1 MRQLDQPGLF
11 YPDVISNNARFEGNR
26 LAVVCGEESLTW
38 REFHL
43 RTNQVANALRSLGLR
58 KGDKVCLF
66 MQSSVAMFELL
77 WGTIKAG
84 CVAVPLNVMMAQ
96 DSLALMVNNS
106 EGLALFAD
114 EATAAQVDAVRGQLK
129 NVAAERSFLVG
140 PPTTGWMSADR
151 LVADASDEEVEHGLV
166 PTDSMSIIYSSGSTG
181 VPKGIEHSHFARLAY
196 PLATGPSM
204 GIDRYSVSIAT
215 TPLYTNGTWIT
226 MLPTVYSG
234 GTTVLLKKFS
244 PVNFLEAV
252 QRHGGTHVFMVPTQY
267 ILICAEPELRRFD
280 TSSMRVLL
288 SGGQALP
295 STVFDDL
302 LTKFPTAGI
311 HEIYGITE
319 AFLVMAS
326 PKDWAL
332 GKRGSVGKPIFG
344 ADVRIIDGDGRILPA
359 GETGEIAAWG
369 PNLMKGYYNDP
380 QRTAESIWIGPQG
393 RTYMRSGD
401 VGRIDEDGF
410 IYVSGRVKD
419 MIKSGGLNIFAS
431 DIEEVFMRHPA
442 VKEAA
447 AVGTPHEKWGET
459 PVLFVI
465 LHDGAQNSTAELMEW
480 GNSRLGKFQRVSA
493 VEVRTEFPRA
503 THDKVLKRAL
513 RDPYWQPKEARP

>member
-1 MRQLDQPGLF
+1 
-11 YPDVISNNARFEGNR
+11 
-26 LAVVCGEESLTW
+26 
-38 REFHL
+38 
-43 RTNQVANALRSLGLR
+43 
-58 KGDKVCLF
+58 
-66 MQSSVAMFELL
+66 
-77 WGTIKAG
+77 
-84 CVAVPLNVMMAQ
+84 
-96 DSLALMVNNS
+96 MVNNS

-140 PPTTGWMSADR
+140 APTTGWMSADR

-319 AFLVMAS
+319 AGLKKTGKDARVLPRTVIYDPELTLSLPVQMSVTSGINAIAHAAEGLYSVEGNPVIDLMAEE
-326 PKDWAL
+326 
-332 GKRGSVGKPIFG
+332 G
-344 ADVRIIDGDGRILPA
+344 
-359 GETGEIAAWG
+359 IA
-369 PNLMKGYYNDP
+369 
-380 QRTAESIWIGPQG
+380 
-393 RTYMRSGD
+393 
-401 VGRIDEDGF
+401 
-410 IYVSGRVKD
+410 
-419 MIKSGGLNIFAS
+419 
-431 DIEEVFMRHPA
+431 
-442 VKEAA
+442 
-447 AVGTPHEKWGET
+447 
-459 PVLFVI
+459 
-465 LHDGAQNSTAELMEW
+465 
-480 GNSRLGKFQRVSA
+480 
-493 VEVRTEFPRA
+493 
-503 THDKVLKRAL
+503 
-513 RDPYWQPKEARP
+513 